1 MKEEKQARR
10 ALLLTKLMSWEVVT
24 RMQWEAGGEGQ
35 HRTRRTELGRVCD
48 LIIGEESRKIF
59 KNIFPK

>member
-24 RMQWEAGGEGQ
+24 RMQWEAGREGQ

-48 LIIGEESRKIF
+48 LIIGKESSKIF
-59 KNIFPK
+59 KSIFPK